1 MSGCPREAEASED
14 LEALGVESAP
24 VQKGRFLIET
34 VPADGL
40 KEVSDSVSKKGRF
53 QITEALDG
61 IDDMPKSGGDK
72 QMLFEIMD
80 LQNRQIEMLYDMVR
94 NIAGED
100 RLFQKEFVAVSNE
113 VYEKLET
120 VRKSRDK

>member
-1 MSGCPREAEASED
+1 MSGCPREAETSED
-14 LEALGVESAP
+14 PGASGVENAP

-40 KEVSDSVSKKGRF
+40 REVSDSVSKKGRF

-61 IDDMPKSGGDK
+61 MDDTPKSREAG
-72 QMLFEIMD
+72 QMLFEIID

-94 NIAGED
+94 NMAGED